1 MDTYHGNKVEMPM
14 SIHLLY
20 ENFWPSFYPVK
31 YNYVTQAIG
40 CIQATVSGSIDL
52 DGVIIKIS
60 KESCNT
66 T

>member
-1 MDTYHGNKVEMPM
+1 M